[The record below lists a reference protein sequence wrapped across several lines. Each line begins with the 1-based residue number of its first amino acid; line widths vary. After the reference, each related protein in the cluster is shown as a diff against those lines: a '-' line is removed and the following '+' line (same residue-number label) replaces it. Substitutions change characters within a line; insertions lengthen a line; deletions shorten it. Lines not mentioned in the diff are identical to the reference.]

1 MDFDYTFYILKICTP
16 LVNIKIAVPV
26 TVYGLEHEPS
36 IFVNNFCLRGR
47 STLFLKGQCHE
58 NFVLTETVGF

>member
-26 TVYGLEHEPS
+26 TVYDLEHEPPMK
-36 IFVNNFCLRGR
+36 NM
-47 STLFLKGQCHE
+47 Q
-58 NFVLTETVGF
+58 